1 VPAASWTYERVGSS
15 AIAIV
20 GAEDKR
26 QITACVAASL
36 RGDLLP
42 LQLIFDGKTPR
53 SLPRASTAS
62 VAARIDITHSDNH
75 WSSQETMQRYI
86 EQIIMPHTER
96 SIALYELRSDA
107 HVVLLL
113 DAWAVHKSAQFRAWM
128 AQHHPRIH
136 IVYVPANCTSK
147 LQLADVALQ
156 RPFKHGITE
165 RFNMWAAE
173 RVAEQIREEKPAAIA
188 DLLKMS
194 VLKPLILQWCA
205 ESWQDL
211 RERKQLI
218 LDGWERSCTG
228 LYDINS
234 PAKRAAAHDLVYL
247 RRLDTDTVPE
257 ETEADGYESSD
268 SEDELDLTKERQF
281 GKRSGRA
288 RTQAKQYGYMINSE
302 RIELEDPPASAAAAA
317 APHSHT

>member
-1 VPAASWTYERVGSS
+1 
-15 AIAIV
+15 
-20 GAEDKR
+20 
-26 QITACVAASL
+26 
-36 RGDLLP
+36 
-42 LQLIFDGKTPR
+42 
-53 SLPRASTAS
+53 
-62 VAARIDITHSDNH
+62 
-75 WSSQETMQRYI
+75 M
-86 EQIIMPHTER
+86 
-96 SIALYELRSDA
+96 
-107 HVVLLL
+107 
-113 DAWAVHKSAQFRAWM
+113 
-128 AQHHPRIH
+128 
-136 IVYVPANCTSK
+136 PANCTSK

-247 RRLDTDTVPE
+247 RRLDTDKVPE
-257 ETEADGYESSD
+257 EPKLTGTKVPTPKTSSI
-268 SEDELDLTKERQF
+268 SP
-281 GKRSGRA
+281 RSVSSANKAGA
-288 RTQAKQYGYMINSE
+288 HAHKQSNT
-302 RIELEDPPASAAAAA
+302 D
-317 APHSHT
+317 T